1 MERQKKIVGTVR
13 TEFHESECFV
23 VIVDEEYEEED
34 EKHIIHNIIITCPL
48 HVSIF
53 IYNQFLANFEMLQS
67 LPFLMNMSITFLLN
81 N

>member
-34 EKHIIHNIIITCPL
+34 EKHYTQHN
-48 HVSIF
+48 H
-53 IYNQFLANFEMLQS
+53 Y
-67 LPFLMNMSITFLLN
+67 MSITCIYFYLQSIFSKF
-81 N
+81 